1 MSEATA
7 RGAESERPDTRISC
21 VMLSYNS
28 AKYLDLSLSALIAAF
43 DHSPGYHDEI
53 WIIDNGSKDGSVEIL
68 KAWQRREPERIK
80 PIFFGEN
87 TGTTFS
93 RNVALRSLT
102 GQYVVVIDSD
112 VVEIPPGT
120 FETLIDR
127 LEADPRNGMVVPM
140 LTYPDGRF
148 QLSTDVFPTLSRKV
162 QRYLGLKAMER
173 AQGKAAPPSAPQ
185 LVDYAISAFW
195 LLSREAVEATGL
207 FDEAIFYSPE
217 DVDYCL
223 RVWEAGYRIVY
234 EPGAKVVH
242 DAQEIS
248 RGLPIK
254 KSTFSHA
261 KGLAYLFKKHGY
273 VLSRKDLY
281 RRLSRPESDQI

>member
-1 MSEATA
+1 MTTA
-7 RGAESERPDTRISC
+7 APGDTRISC

-28 AKYLDLSLSALIAAF
+28 AKYLDHSLDALCKAF
-43 DHSPGYHDEI
+43 DHTPDQKDEI

-68 KAWQRREPERIK
+68 KRWQEKEPERIK
-80 PIFFGEN
+80 PVFFGGN

-93 RNVALRSLT
+93 RNVALRGLS
-102 GQYVVVIDSD
+102 GRYVVVIDSD
-112 VVEIPPGT
+112 VVKIPPGT
-120 FETLIDR
+120 FETLIAR
-127 LEADPRNGMVVPM
+127 LEEDERNGMVVPM

-148 QLSTDVFPTLSRKV
+148 QLSTDVFPTLPRKV

-173 AQGKAAPPSAPQ
+173 AHDKNAPPTEAH

-195 LLSREAVEATGL
+195 FLRREAVEAVGV
-207 FDEAIFYSPE
+207 FDEEIFYSPE

-234 EPGAKVVH
+234 EPAATVVH

-254 KSTFSHA
+254 KSTFSHM
-261 KGLAYLFKKHGY
+261 KGLAYLFRKHGY

-281 RRLSRPESDQI
+281 GRLGRPDSDEL